1 VPEFTRYAPPAG
13 NFIPVPQL
21 LSEGPWIAEFIA
33 GIEPILANARHQ
45 SNYAPLGMQLAVALP
60 QGTELLAGNALHSLL
75 EPLAA
80 AIALPQIRYA
90 GAVKAHRPISALC
103 IGPVGIA
110 TSDPSGWN
118 HARAR
123 CDDVS
128 VAAQRAF
135 GHRIATQV
143 TPTRWGAIRLELS
156 IRTGILRDWVTTWKP
171 LVESL
176 VAILGRRRDAQEFDI
191 EDSRIVVLSLHHDVD
206 PLLGNAVDVE
216 VRWRLLERLYDGPQL
231 EYTVPDDAFL
241 SRRTG

>member
-21 LSEGPWIAEFIA
+21 LSDGPWIEEFIA
-33 GIEPILANARHQ
+33 GLEPILASARHQ
-45 SNYAPLGMQLAVALP
+45 SNYAPLGMQLAVAVP
-60 QGTELLAGNALHSLL
+60 PGAELLDGNALHTLL
-75 EPLAA
+75 EPLVA

-90 GAVKAHRPISALC
+90 GAIKAHRPMSALC

-110 TSDPSGWN
+110 TGDPDGWN

-128 VAAQRAF
+128 AAAQRAF
-135 GHRIATQV
+135 AHRIATQV
-143 TPTRWGAIRLELS
+143 TPSRWGAIRLDLA

-171 LVESL
+171 LIESL
-176 VAILGRRRDAQEFDI
+176 VAILGRRREASEFDI
-191 EDSRIVVLSLHHDVD
+191 EDGRVVALALHHDVD
-206 PLLGNAVDVE
+206 PLLGNNVDVD

-231 EYTVPDDAFL
+231 EYTVHEDDRVR
-241 SRRTG
+241 SG

>member
-13 NFIPVPQL
+13 NFIPVPHL
-21 LSEGPWIAEFIA
+21 LSDGPWIEEFVA
-33 GIEPILANARHQ
+33 GLEPILAAARHQ

-60 QGTELLAGNALHSLL
+60 KGSELLSGNVLHTLL
-75 EPLAA
+75 EPLAT

-90 GAVKAHRPISALC
+90 GAVKAHRPVSALC

-128 VAAQRAF
+128 AAAQRAF
-135 GHRIATQV
+135 GRRIASQV
-143 TPTRWGAIRLELS
+143 TATRWGAIRLELS
-156 IRTGILRDWVTTWKP
+156 IRTGILRDWITTWKP
-171 LVESL
+171 LIESL

-191 EDSRIVVLSLHHDVD
+191 EDGRIVVLSLHHDVD
-206 PLLGNAVDVE
+206 PLLGNVVDVD

-231 EYTVPDDAFL
+231 DYTVAEQ
-241 SRRTG
+241 SRVLRSG